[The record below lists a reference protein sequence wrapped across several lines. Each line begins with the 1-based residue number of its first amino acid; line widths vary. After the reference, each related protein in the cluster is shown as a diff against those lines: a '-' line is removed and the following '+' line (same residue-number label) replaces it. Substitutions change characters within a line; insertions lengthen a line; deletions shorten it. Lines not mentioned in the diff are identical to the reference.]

1 MAKKE
6 IVIRCSTCP
15 WCNKN
20 RNNYDVCRL
29 NPPVHV
35 NVEENGAGFPVVSL
49 EEDYCS
55 RHPAFSKRAK
65 VKSPNKKPAKKK

>member
-1 MAKKE
+1 MAAKKTK
-6 IVIRCSTCP
+6 IRCVTCP

-29 NPPVHV
+29 NPPTHV
-35 NVEENGAGFPVVSL
+35 SVEEAGAGFPVVSP

-55 RHPAFSKRAK
+55 QHPAFAKRTAG
-65 VKSPNKKPAKKK
+65 KKAKKASKK